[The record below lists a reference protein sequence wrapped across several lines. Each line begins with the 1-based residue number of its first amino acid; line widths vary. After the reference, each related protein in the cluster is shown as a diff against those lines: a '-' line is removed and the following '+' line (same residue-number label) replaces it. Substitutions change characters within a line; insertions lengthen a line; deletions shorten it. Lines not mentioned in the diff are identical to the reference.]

1 MADIILYNDQDQEQ
15 TLTGVSKLVTRST
28 DGEAVFSAG
37 GQGGGNIDF
46 GLTVGETYEE
56 AIYFN
61 TVHDTGALDAAL
73 ASADYPN
80 ALTINGTAYPSN
92 TLFSF
97 KDTLKDDNV
106 LRLDIVNLSS
116 IHPGAYAIWRVDR
129 FFDQAEYCTTSVELS
144 GGTSIS
150 KGWAWPGVTFSIF
163 NKGILTSILDTF
175 AEVKDMYFSSS
186 PQAYGDFLS
195 KSPTP
200 RITFVPTGGDI
211 QFELNAKTT
220 GSNGAV
226 VTARDFSADKYTHEV
241 ATLLDGKLQ
250 VVALPNTTWEEND
263 GSTHIESSWE
273 YATDTGLIGMA
284 EYGVD
289 AENNLTCVTT
299 AAKIRNN
306 SAASVKFS
314 CTWSTEYVDHFQIVY
329 TGVSQIGANV
339 RQPKDGT
346 QGPYTLT
353 QTLSAGESL
362 ILAVTSGTPAETVQ
376 DISYGRISIKF
387 TDFAEIT

>member
-1 MADIILYNDQDQEQ
+1 MANIILINDQDQDQ
-15 TLTGVSKLVTRST
+15 TLAGVTSLVSRGP
-28 DGEAVFSAG
+28 DGEVMFSTG
-37 GQGGGNIDF
+37 GQGGGDVDF
-46 GLTVGETYEE
+46 GLKVGETYET
-56 AIYFN
+56 IYFN
-61 TVHDTGALDAAL
+61 TIHDTAALDAAL
-73 ASADYPN
+73 AAADYPN
-80 ALTINGTAYPSN
+80 TLTIKGTAYPSN
-92 TLFSF
+92 TLFPF
-97 KDTLKDDNV
+97 KNPREDSNV
-106 LRLDIVNLSS
+106 ERFDIVDLSS
-116 IHPGAYAIWRVDR
+116 IHPGAYAIWRVSR
-129 FFDQAEYCTTSVELS
+129 YFDAVEYCTSDVELP

-150 KGWAWPGVTFSIF
+150 KGWTRSYVEFSF
-163 NKGILTSILDTF
+163 FSKGILTSILDAF
-175 AEVKDMYFSSS
+175 AEAKDMFFSGS
-186 PQAYGDFLS
+186 PQAYGAFLS
-195 KSPTP
+195 ESTTP

-211 QFELNAKTT
+211 QFELNAKTN

-284 EYGVD
+284 EYGID
-289 AENNLTCVTT
+289 AEDNLTCVTT

-329 TGVSQIGANV
+329 AGVSQIGENV
-339 RQPKDGT
+339 RQPKGGT

-387 TDFAEIT
+387 TDFTEIT